1 MKKLI
6 SFLLV
11 VTLFTCGIFICPN
24 ETIKAVYASD
34 DYYTIEYD
42 DSLAYTPLEYDPDRE
57 YTAEELS
64 YDCLRYY
71 GAESIVYTHVDENEY
86 IYTCK
91 KLFSAYDI
99 DPSLDGE
106 EDAYVNI
113 SIHYN
118 ADGDEKTRLD
128 LSCEDYGLE
137 DSMLVSPVF
146 YDEYFDGTVEL
157 EFDDHSTTVIN
168 VFDDGG
174 EDFDDDDD
182 DDDDEDIEIEAVI
195 GFPNA
200 TMSVDSKATP
210 RVAITISTG
219 AVYLLGALLVCMV
232 GFFQKNKTFPTYTD
246 SEFGYTIPSSSGI
259 TELINRVKYKFEKL
273 TETAIDSIRNNP
285 ETKKIYY
292 VAIPITSK
300 NAHKFSDC
308 SDGDML
314 ICPNAISYENAK
326 KVLKAGYSL
335 YTFLPKK
342 ARHILTLAY
351 PYDSYIR
358 HNAHKP
364 RYYDHYHPCDIGSHE
379 RVGYIRGV
387 EISIHSFYGF
397 PKA

>member
-1 MKKLI
+1 M
-6 SFLLV
+6 
-11 VTLFTCGIFICPN
+11 
-24 ETIKAVYASD
+24 
-34 DYYTIEYD
+34 
-42 DSLAYTPLEYDPDRE
+42 E

-91 KLFSAYDI
+91 KMFSAYDI

-168 VFDDGG
+168 VFDIG
-174 EDFDDDDD
+174 EDDFDDDDD
-182 DDDDEDIEIEAVI
+182 EEDEIEPESNI
-195 GFPNA
+195 GLPNA
-200 TMSVDSKATP
+200 TKSIDSKATP
-210 RVAITISTG
+210 RYAG
-219 AVYLLGALLVCMV
+219 AVAVSTVCLLGILFIALID
-232 GFFQKNKTFPTYTD
+232 FFYQYKSFPTYSGFD
-246 SEFGYTIPSSSGI
+246 LGISSSPSFDI
-259 TELINRVKYKFEKL
+259 TELIGRVKYKFEQFTDEL
-273 TETAIDSIRNNP
+273 ATEISEKVQTG
-285 ETKKIYY
+285 KVYY
-292 VAIPITSK
+292 IVIPITSK

-314 ICPNAISYENAK
+314 ICSDAISLENAK

-342 ARHILTLAY
+342 ARHILTLAF
-351 PYDSYIR
+351 PYDNYIR
-358 HNAHKP
+358 HAAYDDG
-364 RYYDHYHPCDIGSHE
+364 YYAHYHPFIGSTE
-379 RVGYIRGV
+379 RKGYIRGV
-387 EISIHSFYGF
+387 EISIHSFYGL
-397 PKA
+397 PK